1 MKRIFIVLAFILLLP
16 LNAFSEADSLEIHF
30 IDVDDGDATLVK
42 TPAGRSILIDAGNLI
57 TGLKLVNYL
66 KSQGVESIDVLVFTH
81 PHSDHIGGVFFV
93 MQLLDVGRVFDNDQK
108 LDGSNLLRWY
118 AKLARGHKDYAA
130 LKEGGSF
137 ALDGVTFKAIWPSE
151 GEVSDKWND
160 NCLVI
165 MLEFGDLRILFTAD
179 ISHRVEK
186 ILLERKK
193 DVKADILKVS
203 HHGYT
208 DATSEEFLD
217 AVDPDIAV
225 IFVKEDSP
233 YGELAD
239 TVPRRLADRGIR
251 VKRTDEH
258 GTVIMVADRKGRIE
272 IKDQVPEE
280 PAEVQR

>member
-233 YGELAD
+233 YGELSD
-239 TVPRRLADRGIR
+239 TVPRRLTDRGIS

>member
-1 MKRIFIVLAFILLLP
+1 MKRIFIVLAFILLLSSS
-16 LNAFSEADSLEIHF
+16 AFSETESLEIHF

-42 TPAGRSILIDAGNLI
+42 TPAGGNVLIDSGNLI

-66 KSQGVESIDVLVFTH
+66 KSQGIESIDTLVFTH

-93 MQLLDVGRVFDNDQK
+93 MQLLEVGRVFDNDQK
-108 LDGSNLLRWY
+108 LDDSNLLRWY
-118 AKLARGHKDYAA
+118 AKLARGHKDYAT

-137 ALDGVTFKAIWPSE
+137 TLDGVTFRAIWPPE
-151 GEVSDKWND
+151 GEVSDRWND

-165 MLEFGDLRILFTAD
+165 MLEFGDLRVLFTAD

-186 ILLERKK
+186 IFLERKK
-193 DVKADILKVS
+193 EVKADILKVS

-217 AVDPDIAV
+217 AVDPGIAV

-233 YGELAD
+233 YGELSD
-239 TVPRRLADRGIR
+239 TVPRRLADRGIK
-251 VKRTDEH
+251 VFRTDKH
-258 GTVIMVADRKGRIE
+258 GTVIVNADKKGIIE
-272 IKDQVPEE
+272 IRDRVSEDGVK
-280 PAEVQR
+280 VQR